1 MTDADQVVVVGV
13 DTHRDT
19 HYAVVVDERGGEL
32 GGAEFPAT
40 GPGYADLV
48 AWAGSFGQLVKAGVE
63 GTGSYGAGLTAHL
76 HSTGLA
82 VVEVTSPDRQ
92 QRRHRGKTDQLD
104 ALHAARAA
112 ASGQASVVPKLRDG
126 LVEMIQILHT
136 ERRLVVKQNTETMNA
151 LRGGI
156 VTAPEPVRAR
166 LGKATGVTL
175 AKACVNLPVL
185 DSDDDLAKTTIQ
197 MLQRRGQAWLEGRA
211 QAKTLLAE
219 LEVLVAEVNPAL
231 LAEYGVGPDSAAALL
246 VCVGGN
252 PDRVTSEAALA
263 RMTGVAPIP
272 ASSGLSNKYR
282 LSRGGDRQ
290 ANAALHRI
298 IVVRLKSHP
307 ETRAYRDRTIARGK
321 TRKDAH
327 RLLKRYLA
335 RRLYPILLNRPETHQ
350 IAG

>member
-1 MTDADQVVVVGV
+1 MVGV

-32 GGAEFPAT
+32 GGEEFPAS
-40 GPGYADLV
+40 GAGYAGLV
-48 AWAGSFGQLVKAGVE
+48 AWAGGFGRLAKAGVE

-76 HSTGLA
+76 HSLGLA

-92 QRRHRGKTDQLD
+92 QRRLRGKTDRLD

-126 LVEMIQILHT
+126 LVEMIRILHA

-151 LRGGI
+151 LRGAI

-166 LGKATGVTL
+166 LGKTTAVAL
-175 AKACVNLPVL
+175 AKACVNLRARGT
-185 DSDDDLAKTTIQ
+185 DDALAQTAIQ
-197 MLQRRGQAWLEGRA
+197 MLQRRAKAWLEGRA

-219 LEVLVAEVNPAL
+219 LKVLVTEVNPAL
-231 LAEYGVGPDSAAALL
+231 LAEHGVGPDSAAALL
-246 VCVGGN
+246 TCVGGN
-252 PDRVTSEAALA
+252 PDRVTSETAFAML
-263 RMTGVAPIP
+263 TGVAPIP
-272 ASSGLSNKYR
+272 ASSGQTHRYR
-282 LSRGGDRQ
+282 LNRGGDRQ

-307 ETRAYRDRTIARGK
+307 ETRAYRDRTLTRGK
-321 TRKDAH
+321 SRKDAL

-335 RRLYPILLNRPETHQ
+335 RRLYPILLDQPEPPQ
-350 IAG
+350 LAA